1 MRYLIDANC
10 VIYLFADNHPKL
22 TKRVEETA
30 HGDIALSTIVFAEL
44 LMGVA
49 HGKLPSPEAL
59 DDLPRQMPLIAFDED
74 AARAYARL
82 PFRRARFDRLLAGHA
97 LALNLPIITANPK
110 DFADVPDLQVEDWTA

>member
-1 MRYLIDANC
+1 MKYLIDANS
-10 VIYLFADNHPKL
+10 VIYLFAGNHPKL
-22 TKRVEETA
+22 SRRVEQTA
-30 HGDIALSTIVFAEL
+30 HGDIGLSTIVFAEL

-49 HGKLPSPEAL
+49 QGKPPSPEAL

-74 AARAYARL
+74 AARAYARI

-110 DFADVPDLQVEDWTA
+110 DFADVPRLHVEDWTQ